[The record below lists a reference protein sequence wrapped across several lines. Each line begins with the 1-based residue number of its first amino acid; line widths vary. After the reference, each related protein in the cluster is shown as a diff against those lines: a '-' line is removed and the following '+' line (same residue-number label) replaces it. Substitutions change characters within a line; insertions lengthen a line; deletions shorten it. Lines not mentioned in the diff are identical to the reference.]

1 MKAEI
6 TKIKIKLK
14 DRQIELSSDEA
25 ALLHRELDVL
35 FKMAENKREINK
47 VVERV
52 VEKLVPYPVY
62 PTPIVINPSAPA
74 PFWPPWTPWCES
86 GNIQGS
92 SIQGGTLL
100 LSCSC

>member
-6 TKIKIKLK
+6 TKIKIQLK

-25 ALLHRELDVL
+25 ALLHKELTAL
-35 FKMAENKREINK
+35 FKAAENKKEIER

-52 VEKLVPYPVY
+52 VEKLVPFPYY
-62 PTPIVINPSAPA
+62 PTPIVINPTPSL
-74 PFWPPWTPWCES
+74 PFWNTWCGTTNVS
-86 GNIQGS
+86 GTIS
-92 SIQGGTLL
+92 DGTLL